1 MGNLEQL
8 LALLQVDEHGEFI
21 AGKLSQVLVDKRKRS
36 LLLVKIQ
43 EIEDALQSLGQEI
56 RLTPSETEA
65 MRIIR
70 DASKPLTASELA
82 ESASGGRLE
91 SLKYRQHASASL
103 NSLVEK
109 GVAGKVRGPGRQLY
123 FTEAREA
130 VKQAITQLGQSPD
143 DYDPQAIVEAT
154 GLSLAR
160 VLSVVQ
166 EI

>member
-65 MRIIR
+65 FRIIR
-70 DASKPLTASELA
+70 DASKPLTASELT
-82 ESASGGRLE
+82 ERASGRLE

-109 GVAGKVRGPGRQLY
+109 GVLGKVRGPGRQLY

-160 VLSVVQ
+160 VLEVTQ
-166 EI
+166 DI